1 MDQHEKEAWKL
12 GLYWTKLDE
21 KPEKGAE
28 LTHAVLSEALAGGK
42 TVFERS
48 EVDGF
53 GVAGLAWDSF
63 IEAGGHV
70 LQPSYFQP
78 SGRSLV
84 ETALFKHAL
93 GSLDVIY
100 AHKMLASLLS
110 TRLPN
115 GVVLDRG

>member
-12 GLYWTKLDE
+12 GLYWTKLDK

-70 LQPSYFQP
+70 LQPS
-78 SGRSLV
+78 GRSPV
-84 ETALFKHAL
+84 ETALFKYAL

>member
-70 LQPSYFQP
+70 LQPS
-78 SGRSLV
+78 GRSPT

-100 AHKMLASLLS
+100 AHTQLASLLS